1 MNEEAVMIGAAEAHL
16 VAGMEIPPFARMTD
30 GRSRTSV
37 VVTIRNS
44 EESGKRE
51 AEEAAIKVILYLKI
65 CKI

>member
-1 MNEEAVMIGAAEAHL
+1 MNEEVVMIGATEAHL
-16 VAGMEIPPFARMTD
+16 VAEMEIPLFARMTD

-51 AEEAAIKVILYLKI
+51 AEEAAIKVHNFLNFF
-65 CKI
+65 